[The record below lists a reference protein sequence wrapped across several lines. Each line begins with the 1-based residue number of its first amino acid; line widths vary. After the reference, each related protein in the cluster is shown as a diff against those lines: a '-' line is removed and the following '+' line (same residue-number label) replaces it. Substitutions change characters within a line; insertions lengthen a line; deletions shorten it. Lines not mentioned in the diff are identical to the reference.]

1 MSNETSGKKVIV
13 NSIIYS
19 CSGLLLKCF
28 SFFLLPLYTAYLTT
42 EDYGITSVA
51 TTFIGTMGFVVAFSL
66 FSAIRRF
73 YVDYKED
80 PEKLSRFYG
89 TVVTFIFLSGIAFA
103 GLFCALR
110 GLLSKYVFSGVDF
123 YPIIL
128 VCIVSLVFEC
138 EHTVFSYILKSQQK
152 ALKSSIFS
160 IAYFMVTLV
169 LNLLFVVA
177 LRMGAVGSLLA
188 SMLGYILYT
197 IYFVIEMSVKK
208 TIRFCIDIP
217 ILKDALKYSIPIMPH
232 NLSTH
237 IATLISKVLIGN
249 VASLASLG
257 VYSVASQFGHIADT
271 VQSYVGQAY
280 GPWLFEKLHAHA
292 EGYRAGIRKISGLLS
307 AVVGLFLLGIA
318 LFAQDYILLLVD
330 PDYADAWRYVPLI
343 VAVFAIKTM
352 YYFYVEILFYYKK
365 ASKLLFTATL
375 SGSLLNLLLSAFMIP
390 MWGVYGSILAD
401 MVAMVLRVGI
411 VVIVSKRFD
420 DIGLRLGDFIVN
432 LLIVCAFIVV
442 GMAPAYLIFGNTF
455 SLVNFAIKGLV
466 VVAYVAVLL
475 LRYRKDTV
483 RLAKTLKKKIGRKA
497 AK

>member
-1 MSNETSGKKVIV
+1 MSKETSGKKVIL

-28 SFFLLPLYTAYLTT
+28 SFFLLPLYTAYLST

-51 TTFIGTMGFVVAFSL
+51 TTFIGTMSFVVAFSL
-66 FSAIRRF
+66 YSAIKRF

-80 PEKLSRFYG
+80 PEKLRRFYG
-89 TVVTFIFLSGIAFA
+89 TVCTFVFLSGIVFS
-103 GLFCALR
+103 GLFYVFRDA
-110 GLLSKYVFSGVDF
+110 LSKYVFSGVDF

-128 VCIVSLVFEC
+128 VCIISLVFEC
-138 EHTVFSYILKSQQK
+138 QHTIFSYILKSQQK
-152 ALKSSIFS
+152 ALKSSVFS

-169 LNLLFVVA
+169 LNILFVVV

-188 SMLGYILYT
+188 TMLGYILYT
-197 IYFVIEMSVKK
+197 VYFVIEMSVKK
-208 TIRFCIDIP
+208 TIRFCLDIKV
-217 ILKDALKYSIPIMPH
+217 LKDALKYSVPIMPH

-249 VASLASLG
+249 AASLASLG

-271 VQSYVGQAY
+271 IQSYVSQAY

-292 EGYRAGIRKISGLLS
+292 QGYKAGIRKISGLLS
-307 AVVGLFLLGIA
+307 AVIGLFLLGIA

-330 PDYADAWRYVPLI
+330 PAYADAWRYVPLI
-343 VAVFAIKTM
+343 VVVFAIKTM

-401 MVAMVLRVGI
+401 MIAMVLRVGI
-411 VVIVSKRFD
+411 VVLVSKRFE
-420 DIGLRLGDFIVN
+420 DIGLRLWDFIAN
-432 LLIVCAFIVV
+432 LIIVCVFVFA
-442 GMAPAYLIFGNTF
+442 GLAPAFLIFGNTF
-455 SLVNFAIKGLV
+455 SLANFGYKVLV
-466 VVAYVAVLL
+466 VAVYVAVLL
-475 LRYRKDTV
+475 LRYRKDALRFV
-483 RLAKTLKKKIGRKA
+483 KKIKKKIGRKA